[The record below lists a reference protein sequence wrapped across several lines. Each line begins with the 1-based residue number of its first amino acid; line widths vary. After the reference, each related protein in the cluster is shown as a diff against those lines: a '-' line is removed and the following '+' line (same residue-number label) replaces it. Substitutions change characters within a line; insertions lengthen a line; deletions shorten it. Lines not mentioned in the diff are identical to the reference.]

1 MNCPHCDFSKSKIL
15 HTEKYPSKV
24 RRVRVCQRCVGV
36 WRTFED
42 GFACSRCGA
51 LDVDVEA
58 VLKYDATIMRRRK
71 CSGCGYF
78 WKTAEVLLDN
88 YDF

>member
-1 MNCPHCDFSKSKIL
+1 MNCLFCDFPKTRVL

-24 RRVRVCQRCVGV
+24 RRIRACRRCFGV

-42 GFACSRCGA
+42 GFSCPCCRS
-51 LDVDVEA
+51 LDVDIEA
-58 VLKYDATIMRRRK
+58 VLKYDTVVMRRRK
-71 CSGCGYF
+71 CSVCGYF
-78 WKTAEVLLDN
+78 WKTAEVLLDK